1 MYESGCRTVII
12 RNLTVFVQYRDV
24 VDLASRCGQILSM
37 NIDRKSEGAIAY
49 VNFVET
55 RAAEIFN
62 MALRNNHLRFENQDG
77 LEFIRGKPT
86 GVPPN
91 VVLDLERGGASRD
104 LIVSG
109 LSTLM
114 TDVQVRAMFQSYT
127 AKLEF
132 ESVKIVSPG
141 VASVKCL
148 SIQDALKIRSTFDGQ
163 NMMIVHYNMEELD
176 AIEFTLERV
185 SKKAVDI
192 KGLRHFERQLPKS
205 INANGTV
212 ATKEQL
218 LDVPVVGFISQSME
232 SGIEGKPLMLMRQ
245 EDRHAFPPSLDIF
258 MGAPPR
264 LQLPE
269 GEPSRGIYIGYLDPA
284 TTYRDICRLGN
295 SFGTFFFFLSH
306 NSLTRSQQMN
316 PGTLEFVKLVP
327 QKSCAFINFIH
338 MEDAKKMYKVA
349 SEKAISLHNR
359 RISVGWA
366 KSNPMFPN
374 IENFARNGATRN
386 LYLSNLSQDVSENFI
401 VALFKSSLLQNKG
414 GIQFAKEHC
423 VESLVINRQR
433 GFAFLNTTSIT
444 GAIAM
449 KTRYG
454 DDCRIGDQQIRIS
467 FAKERVS
474 MCPKLDRVVR
484 HLYIYIYTILKTF
497 FFFFIHHPIN
507 PCTYN
512 RYQKFNQV

>member
-163 NMMIVHYNMEELD
+163 NMMIVHYNTMSQKNYK
-176 AIEFTLERV
+176 R
-185 SKKAVDI
+185 
-192 KGLRHFERQLPKS
+192 
-205 INANGTV
+205 
-212 ATKEQL
+212 
-218 LDVPVVGFISQSME
+218 DVIPNMMVGI
-232 SGIEGKPLMLMRQ
+232 
-245 EDRHAFPPSLDIF
+245 
-258 MGAPPR
+258 
-264 LQLPE
+264 
-269 GEPSRGIYIGYLDPA
+269 
-284 TTYRDICRLGN
+284 
-295 SFGTFFFFLSH
+295 
-306 NSLTRSQQMN
+306 
-316 PGTLEFVKLVP
+316 
-327 QKSCAFINFIH
+327 
-338 MEDAKKMYKVA
+338 
-349 SEKAISLHNR
+349 
-359 RISVGWA
+359 
-366 KSNPMFPN
+366 
-374 IENFARNGATRN
+374 
-386 LYLSNLSQDVSENFI
+386 
-401 VALFKSSLLQNKG
+401 
-414 GIQFAKEHC
+414 
-423 VESLVINRQR
+423 
-433 GFAFLNTTSIT
+433 
-444 GAIAM
+444 
-449 KTRYG
+449 
-454 DDCRIGDQQIRIS
+454 
-467 FAKERVS
+467 
-474 MCPKLDRVVR
+474 
-484 HLYIYIYTILKTF
+484 
-497 FFFFIHHPIN
+497 
-507 PCTYN
+507 
-512 RYQKFNQV
+512 